1 MAPNKE
7 AIAMASGEHL
17 WTGPACCNNE
27 LLRKQIRARSILR
40 HLHAGDVYLSPG
52 DPIHYVAYVAEG
64 VTSHYMFGSNGREKV
79 LYRLGRGWFFS
90 EGIFLNTGDNVEL
103 ATRYAI
109 AECDTLLYLMD
120 YNNFMA
126 LLQNI
131 TFAQAVLCS
140 TVEKSTI
147 LRHEVESV
155 TFDSTLDRLKSLL
168 QSCAN
173 PGAVEDGKW
182 CNLSVD
188 WTHQDIAAI
197 IGVNRVTVSRFIAE
211 LKQDGFLRQINGR
224 IQIHKEYLISLG

>member
-1 MAPNKE
+1 
-7 AIAMASGEHL
+7 MASGEHL

-109 AECDTLLYLMD
+109 AECDTLLYYGLAAEHH
-120 YNNFMA
+120 FC
-126 LLQNI
+126 
-131 TFAQAVLCS
+131 TGRAVQ
-140 TVEKSTI
+140 
-147 LRHEVESV
+147 H
-155 TFDSTLDRLKSLL
+155 
-168 QSCAN
+168 
-173 PGAVEDGKW
+173 GGKEHHF
-182 CNLSVD
+182 
-188 WTHQDIAAI
+188 TP
-197 IGVNRVTVSRFIAE
+197 
-211 LKQDGFLRQINGR
+211 
-224 IQIHKEYLISLG
+224 

>member
-1 MAPNKE
+1 MAVSKE

-17 WTGPACCNNE
+17 WAGPACCNNE

-109 AECDTLLYLMD
+109 AECDTLLYLID

-155 TFDSTLDRLKSLL
+155 TFDSTLSPAPIPALWRTENGAISL
-168 QSCAN
+168 
-173 PGAVEDGKW
+173 W
-182 CNLSVD
+182 
-188 WTHQDIAAI
+188 I
-197 IGVNRVTVSRFIAE
+197 
-211 LKQDGFLRQINGR
+211 GR
-224 IQIHKEYLISLG
+224 IKILQQS